1 MSIWIRSQ
9 CGNRLEKTDYIF
21 CIWKP
26 NKAYE
31 IHSNNC
37 QLGSYP
43 TEAQAMKVM
52 DEIHEVLELCA
63 DGVFVMPPAEEVQL
77 DD

>member
-9 CGNRLEKTDYIF
+9 CGKRLEKTDYV

-26 NKAYE
+26 NEAHE

-37 QLGSYP
+37 HLGSYP
-43 TEAQAMKVM
+43 TEAQAMKVL

-63 DGVFVMPPAEEVQL
+63 DGVFIMPPAKEEES
-77 DD
+77 